1 MYQPTY
7 YKQVSDSGLVCVQ
20 AGATGLPSSQAK
32 RISSVEF
39 DLTKTIAEL
48 SNTVPDA
55 RTIPTGYG
63 DTVLSKYTAGLA
75 ANVTVK
81 ENVL

>member
-1 MYQPTY
+1 MYQPLY

-20 AGATGLPSSQAK
+20 AGATGLPPSQAK
-32 RISSVEF
+32 RISPVEF

-55 RTIPTGYG
+55 STIPTGYG
-63 DTVLSKYTAGLA
+63 NTVLSKYTAGLA